1 MMQAGG
7 WNPLAEM
14 LLRGSM
20 PPGTNNPPAT
30 ETPKQQTNSD
40 GKNEEE
46 EIKKAVL
53 AKFSNVDGFK
63 EPMADL
69 LTTGGIEIKKL
80 PKKRLYEWLE
90 FLKQDLD
97 ARCLGGLDG
106 IDLAVLLWC
115 LTGIRPNAGVHNF
128 NCKTYGDLFI
138 KSRKSMQLRANA
150 GKISDHFSK
159 KY

>member
-7 WNPLAEM
+7 WNPLAMEM

-46 EIKKAVL
+46 ARKKAVI
-53 AKFSNVDGFK
+53 AKLCNVEGFK

-69 LTTGGIEIKKL
+69 LTTGGIEIKKM
-80 PKKRLYEWLE
+80 PKKRLFEWLE
-90 FLKQDLD
+90 FLKPELD
-97 ARCLGGLDG
+97 ALSLGGMDG
-106 IDLAVLLWC
+106 GDLSVLLWF
-115 LTGIRPNAGVHNF
+115 LTGIRPNAGAHNF

-150 GKISDHFSK
+150 GKISDQFF
-159 KY
+159 

>member
-1 MMQAGG
+1 M
-7 WNPLAEM
+7 AEM

-46 EIKKAVL
+46 ERKKAVL

-90 FLKQDLD
+90 FLKPGMD
-97 ARCLGGLDG
+97 AVSLGGLDQSE
-106 IDLAVLLWC
+106 LAVVIWILS
-115 LTGIRPNAGVHNF
+115 GMRPNSGIHDF
-128 NCKTYGDLFI
+128 NCKTYIELFV
-138 KSRKSMQLRANA
+138 RARTAMQHRANA
-150 GKISDHFSK
+150 GKIDDLFVFPKITEHGRR
-159 KY
+159 